1 MNPKSRRL
9 EWRPLLVATFLLALV
24 AGCAQDSPP
33 QAAKAKT
40 APKPHLVQT
49 APAKLE
55 QLSQRRHYTGTLKA
69 RRYLRVFSQEEG
81 RITALPYYEGDR
93 VEQGSLLLRLDD
105 SLLQAELAK
114 ASATRRQ
121 TETDLERLERLMRKK
136 LVSEEELARA
146 RTAVDVARA
155 EEAMLRTR
163 LGYTVERAPFAGV
176 IVERLAEPGDVVSRY
191 THVLT
196 LTDPDSLVAEIPVS
210 ELVLPGLS
218 IGDAVDVRID
228 ALGDRVWQGRLL
240 RIHPSLDAR
249 TRQGTVE
256 VELTPVPE
264 KAAAGQFARVT
275 VTPAGRERLLIP
287 FSTLR
292 RDRQGEFVYRLARN
306 GRVERVGVRSGE
318 KLTNRIEV
326 PEGLSEGDQVVV
338 KGFLGLKDG
347 MAVEV
352 VEPGPATVAA
362 GP

>member
-1 MNPKSRRL
+1 MI
-9 EWRPLLVATFLLALV
+9 TFLAALV
-24 AGCAQDSPP
+24 PGCARDRPSQT
-33 QAAKAKT
+33 AEAKA
-40 APKPHLVQT
+40 APRPHLVQT
-49 APAKLE
+49 APVTLE
-55 QLSQRRHYTGTLKA
+55 RLSQRRRYTGTLKA
-69 RRYLRVFSQEEG
+69 RRILRVFSQEEG

-93 VEQGSLLLRLDD
+93 VGQGAVLLRLDD
-105 SLLQAELAK
+105 ALLQAELAK
-114 ASATRRQ
+114 AGATRRQ
-121 TETDLERLERLMRKK
+121 AETDLQRLERLMRQK
-136 LVSEEELARA
+136 LVSDEELARA

-155 EEAMLRTR
+155 EESTLRTR
-163 LGYTVERAPFAGV
+163 VGYTVERAPFAGV

-218 IGDAVDVRID
+218 LGDAVEVRID
-228 ALGDRVWQGRLL
+228 ALGDRVWQGRIL

-256 VELTPVPE
+256 VEFTPVPE

-275 VTPAGRERLLIP
+275 VTPAGHERLLIP

-292 RDRQGEFVYRLARN
+292 RDRQGEFVYRLGKD
-306 GRVERVGVRSGE
+306 GRVERVSVRSGE
-318 KLTNRIEV
+318 KLANRIEV
-326 PEGLSEGDQVVV
+326 REGLSEGDQVVV

-352 VEPGPATVAA
+352 VEPRPETVAA
-362 GP
+362 GL